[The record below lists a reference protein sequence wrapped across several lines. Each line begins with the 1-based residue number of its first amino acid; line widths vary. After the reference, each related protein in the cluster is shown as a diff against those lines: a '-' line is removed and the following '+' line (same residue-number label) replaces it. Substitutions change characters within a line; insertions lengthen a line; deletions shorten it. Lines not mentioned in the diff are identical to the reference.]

1 MRKAIS
7 VQPPLN
13 LTDHNKFMYDPYLS
27 YELNPQKST
36 VIKKIIFF
44 LLVFTSIIYVANGQ
58 ITLRKHP
65 SAESLKKL
73 ARIVETSPDSLKFH
87 EAFIDVFD
95 INDPRLANQYK
106 YWMKRFSKS
115 AVVPFALGKTYEKY
129 ADTTGIRYLLRAVK
143 INPTMAGP
151 WKYLSQYATRVGDTV
166 TALDLMHKASLGEP
180 LNPEYAYRYAS
191 LNKNKE
197 AEKYD
202 SLMMNVAFHFPNS
215 EYGAL
220 ALYDLASFSYNEH
233 EKIAYYEA
241 FYQLYVKQQFS
252 AFRAGMRD
260 YYAYLLN
267 NDFPDQ
273 AFNLALRLGLQMKI
287 NRGVWKHKLSVARK
301 FVEARKLLDENRP
314 LEASAMLNEVNLG
327 NSEVNGTEID
337 ADETLSLFKAE
348 AMCAANRIKDA
359 YDSLAMIYSKKPSS
373 RLRKALINYALKA
386 NIDSSKI
393 DTDVWQIRNK
403 LASKEADFKLKNQND
418 SVEVSL
424 SAYRGKVVLLS
435 YWSPSCEPCLREFPH
450 FEAVLKKLNSKNI
463 AYLGVDLYNEQQS
476 FVLPIIKAKQYTF
489 VPLMDEPNKP
499 TLNIP
504 KVTEMPTN
512 FLIDQKGRIIFSN
525 FRIDDKNEQTLELM
539 ITELLKMGNG

>member
-1 MRKAIS
+1 MLHREIIVVFLIFTHS
-7 VQPPLN
+7 VKDVYIN
-13 LTDHNKFMYDPYLS
+13 S
-27 YELNPQKST
+27 YFFKLLYKMMK
-36 VIKKIIFF
+36 IKTMFFSIIFI
-44 LLVFTSIIYVANGQ
+44 SIAMLANGQ

-115 AVVPFALGKTYEKY
+115 AVVPFALGKTYEEY
-129 ADTTGIRYLLRAVK
+129 ADTTGIRYLLRALK
-143 INPTMAGP
+143 INPTMAGA

-180 LNPEYAYRYAS
+180 LNPDYAYRYAS

-241 FYQLYVKQQFS
+241 FYQLYVKQQFP

-267 NDFPDQ
+267 NNFPDQ

-287 NRGVWKHKLSVARK
+287 NRGLWKHKLSVARA
-301 FVEARKLLDENRP
+301 FVEARKLIDENKAD
-314 LEASAMLNEVNLG
+314 EAFIMLNKVNLG
-327 NSEVNGTEID
+327 NSKVNGTEID

-348 AMCAANRIKDA
+348 AMCAANRVKDA
-359 YDSLAMIYSKKPSS
+359 YDSIAMVYSKKPSN
-373 RLRKALINYALKA
+373 RLRKALINYAVKA
-386 NIDSSKI
+386 NIDSTKI
-393 DTDVWQIRNK
+393 DTEIWRIRNK
-403 LASKEADFKLKNQND
+403 SALKEADFKLKNQTDN
-418 SVEVSL
+418 SEVSL
-424 SAYRGKVVLLS
+424 SDYKGKIVLLT
-435 YWSPSCEPCLREFPH
+435 YWSPGCQPCLREFPH
-450 FEAVLKKLNSKNI
+450 FEAVLKKLGNKNVI
-463 AYLGVDLYNEQQS
+463 YLGVDLYNMQKN
-476 FVLPIIKAKQYTF
+476 FVLPIVQANHYTF
-489 VPLMDEPNKP
+489 VPLIDEPNEP

-504 KVTEMPTN
+504 KVTEIPTN